1 MGLTISSMY
10 LGVVTGS
17 CQPCVRRKKPPWNSM
32 TSLRL
37 TLTKVTH
44 GHHHA
49 TSSCWPWGSWGS
61 MYIHVPRLMHRS
73 FFPAQNSSAML
84 RRFAKRPFLAG
95 NVVVQPLGT
104 KIGRHDC
111 CTTRW
116 PAFEEV
122 FAACRMAKVCPRFLD
137 PGAWL
142 LRAERL
148 PPCWC
153 HVITSAKLLAD
164 PSRRVGVC
172 TEVLNQEKPKYM
184 GSTM

>member
-1 MGLTISSMY
+1 
-10 LGVVTGS
+10 
-17 CQPCVRRKKPPWNSM
+17 M

-37 TLTKVTH
+37 TMFDPHKSHTRPSPCNFLVLAV
-44 GHHHA
+44 GIM
-49 TSSCWPWGSWGS
+49 G
-61 MYIHVPRLMHRS
+61 IHVPRLMHRS

-84 RRFAKRPFLAG
+84 RRFAKRPFLAR
-95 NVVVQPLGT
+95 NVVVQPLACKGPTIFWT

-111 CTTRW
+111 RTTLW

-122 FAACRMAKVCPRFLD
+122 FAACGMAKVCPRFLD

-148 PPCWC
+148 PSVLPC
-153 HVITSAKLLAD
+153 HNDLAKLLAD

-184 GSTM
+184 GSTVDGSRME

>member
-1 MGLTISSMY
+1 MGPT
-10 LGVVTGS
+10 
-17 CQPCVRRKKPPWNSM
+17 M

-37 TLTKVTH
+37 TMFDPHKSHTRPSPCNFLVLAV
-44 GHHHA
+44 GIM
-49 TSSCWPWGSWGS
+49 G
-61 MYIHVPRLMHRS
+61 IHVPRLMHRS

-95 NVVVQPLGT
+95 NVVVQPLECKGPTIFWT

-111 CTTRW
+111 CTTLW

-122 FAACRMAKVCPRFLD
+122 FAACGMAKVCPRFLD

-148 PPCWC
+148 PPCC
-153 HVITSAKLLAD
+153 HVITTS
-164 PSRRVGVC
+164 PSFLQIHPG
-172 TEVLNQEKPKYM
+172 
-184 GSTM
+184 GSEFAQKS